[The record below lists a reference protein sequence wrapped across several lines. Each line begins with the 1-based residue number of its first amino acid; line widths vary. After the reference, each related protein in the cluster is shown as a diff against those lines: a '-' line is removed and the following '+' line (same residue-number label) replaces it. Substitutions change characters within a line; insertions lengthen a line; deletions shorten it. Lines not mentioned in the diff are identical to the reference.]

1 FIFWGIGARSNRFGT
16 GKMEAAARVNDAVI
30 TNHDFDLV
38 YRRIANAYQN
48 MPQAPPAEL
57 LRTQALSQLIDV
69 ELLNQEADHLGLMVD
84 EAELRDAISSS
95 PDFQHDGH
103 FDKDYYVLVLQQNSL
118 KPADFEEM
126 QRR

>member
-1 FIFWGIGARSNRFGT
+1 MIQVAFSSPLLYRSPLPKEYPIVLDAMRKSADSAVLKVMFVAIILVFIFWGIGARSSRFGT

-38 YRRIANAYQN
+38 YRRIANAYRN

-69 ELLNQEADHLGLMVD
+69 ELLAQEADHLGL
-84 EAELRDAISSS
+84 
-95 PDFQHDGH
+95 
-103 FDKDYYVLVLQQNSL
+103 
-118 KPADFEEM
+118 
-126 QRR
+126 